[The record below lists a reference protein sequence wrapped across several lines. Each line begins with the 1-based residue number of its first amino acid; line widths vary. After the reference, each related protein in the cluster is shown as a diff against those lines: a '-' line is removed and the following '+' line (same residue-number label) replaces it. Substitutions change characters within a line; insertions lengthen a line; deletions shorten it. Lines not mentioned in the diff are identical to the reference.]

1 MKKVLSVVLAVALL
15 FTATVFA
22 LADDAGEKEDN
33 SSVSLAP
40 PSDWSKSD
48 VEKAQALDITQD
60 GINYRY
66 KMAITREEFCELVYN
81 YCANVAE
88 KAATFDGENKFTDTD
103 NPHILVLNAMGI
115 IKGKSETRFAPEDYL
130 TREEAATI
138 LLRLINA
145 VHPDWASTELYF
157 EFSDNEKVSEWA
169 MNSIQTIC
177 NMGIMNGV
185 GNNYFAPKDFYT
197 TEQAIVT
204 IVRVYKNFNRGK
216 SESTNFADMMNSQ
229 MPKDKNYMFS
239 PLSIKMA
246 LSLAANGASGETQT
260 EILNALGIS
269 DIDEFNT
276 VSNDIIKRY
285 SQTDALSL
293 NIANSIWL
301 NKDKTSQN
309 FSEEYKKI
317 ATDFY
322 DAEVKSVNNKNAVKE
337 VNSWVND
344 KTKGKIPAIIQSAD
358 DFWAMLVNAIYF
370 KGAWADEFN
379 EGATKPDVF
388 TDANGKETT
397 IDFMNKIKWL
407 PYVETNSV
415 KILEL
420 PYKNRVDKVAE
431 DGEFLGTE
439 RFDNLNV
446 SMYLILSNGDNV
458 EEELNNAIGNN
469 AFESRY
475 IKMAMPKFKIEYSA
489 SINEMLMN
497 TGIVSAFDGSKA
509 DFKKMFD
516 KGNMWFTNVLHK
528 TYISVDEKGTEAAA
542 VTAIHMAGSALPPQ
556 PIELKFNKPFY
567 FVIRDNISGETLFMG
582 CYAYAE

>member
-1 MKKVLSVVLAVALL
+1 MKKIISIILVVSMLLA
-15 FTATVFA
+15 ATVSA
-22 LADDAGEKEDN
+22 Y
-33 SSVSLAP
+33 SSSSLAP
-40 PSDWSKSD
+40 PSDWAKGD
-48 VEKAQALDITQD
+48 VEKAHMLGILDE

-81 YCANVAE
+81 YCTNVAE

-204 IVRVYKNFNRGK
+204 IVRVYKNFSRGK
-216 SESTNFADMMNSQ
+216 SESANFADMMNSQ

-246 LSLAANGASGETQT
+246 LSLAANGASGKTQT

-276 VSNDIIKRY
+276 VSDDIIKRY
-285 SQTDALSL
+285 SQTDVLSL

-309 FSEEYKKI
+309 FSEGYKKI

-397 IDFMNKIKWL
+397 IDFMNKIKWF

-446 SMYLILSNGDNV
+446 SMYLILSDGDSV

-567 FVIRDNISGETLFMG
+567 FVIRDNTSGETLFMG
-582 CYAYAE
+582 CYAYAG